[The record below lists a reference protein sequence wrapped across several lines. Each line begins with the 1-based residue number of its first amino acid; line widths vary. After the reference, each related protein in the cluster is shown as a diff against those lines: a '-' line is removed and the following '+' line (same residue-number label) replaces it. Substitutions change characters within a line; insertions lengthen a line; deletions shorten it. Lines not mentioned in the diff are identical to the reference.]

1 MDHSAIEGI
10 NAIAQR
16 YLDIG
21 KKMTL
26 IRLNEPS
33 YKLFKN
39 AKELTVVDI
48 DESSVIATKY
58 QPDNNK

>member
-10 NAIAQR
+10 NAIAQK
-16 YLDIG
+16 YLDEG

-39 AKELTVVDI
+39 AKEITVVDI
-48 DESSVIATKY
+48 DETTVIPSKY
-58 QPDNNK
+58 TPD